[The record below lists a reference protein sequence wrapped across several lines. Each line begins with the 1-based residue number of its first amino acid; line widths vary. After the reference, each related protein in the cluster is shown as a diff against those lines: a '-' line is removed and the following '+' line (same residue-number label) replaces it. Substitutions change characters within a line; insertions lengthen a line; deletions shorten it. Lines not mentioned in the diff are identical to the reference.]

1 VSLGFT
7 KSNELFVSRAAMIG
21 VATSIIGEL
30 LTGKG
35 ALQQLGFETGLP
47 IQELDGIVLFI
58 IAFNLIA
65 ALLPAKGTFVPDEE
79 ELTPRPKGALQD
91 SKVSLVT
98 PGKFF
103 GIKGLG
109 FTKANE
115 LFAGRLA
122 QLGFAASLIGEG
134 LTGKGILGQLNVE
147 TGIPLKDV
155 DAVLLVFGVILP
167 FLAAINEGSGKF
179 VDED

>member
-1 VSLGFT
+1 
-7 KSNELFVSRAAMIG
+7 M
-21 VATSIIGEL
+21 
-30 LTGKG
+30 
-35 ALQQLGFETGLP
+35 
-47 IQELDGIVLFI
+47 
-58 IAFNLIA
+58 
-65 ALLPAKGTFVPDEE
+65 PDEE
-79 ELTPRPKGALQD
+79 ELTSRPKGALQD
-91 SKVSLVT
+91 SKVSLAT

-147 TGIPLKDV
+147 VLILHLLWLQIPFCELPQETFTHYRSPRLPDV
-155 DAVLLVFGVILP
+155 CCGVHRFSAPLCRILQNQSCQQVVP
-167 FLAAINEGSGKF
+167 GAYSNIACASR
-179 VDED
+179 

>member
-1 VSLGFT
+1 
-7 KSNELFVSRAAMIG
+7 M
-21 VATSIIGEL
+21 VA
-30 LTGKG
+30 
-35 ALQQLGFETGLP
+35 Q
-47 IQELDGIVLFI
+47 
-58 IAFNLIA
+58 
-65 ALLPAKGTFVPDEE
+65 GTFVPDEE
-79 ELTPRPKGALQD
+79 ELSARPKGALQD

-109 FTKANE
+109 FTKENE

-147 TGIPLKDV
+147 VSAAVIFYLPFNRSYTARSSVKVWWTPCAALPCLLMLKWALYD
-155 DAVLLVFGVILP
+155 LFGVCTLLHVSCLTLP
-167 FLAAINEGSGKF
+167 
-179 VDED
+179 

>member
-1 VSLGFT
+1 
-7 KSNELFVSRAAMIG
+7 M
-21 VATSIIGEL
+21 
-30 LTGKG
+30 
-35 ALQQLGFETGLP
+35 LP
-47 IQELDGIVLFI
+47 IFISAARSACADNIVINHLQ
-58 IAFNLIA
+58 
-65 ALLPAKGTFVPDEE
+65 GTFVPDEE

-147 TGIPLKDV
+147 VCNQHSTFSLQSV
-155 DAVLLVFGVILP
+155 NLP
-167 FLAAINEGSGKF
+167 
-179 VDED
+179 